1 MNLIELSEAIHKQY
15 AGWKQIDIITGNW
28 VYIGDRL
35 YKWVSTNSMQRL
47 YRLIDRGKRV
57 GQVCQPLLIPTY
69 FWRVNPKVQKKASVE
84 EVSAN
89 SPIQDNQGLIRI
101 TR

>member
-28 VYIGDRL
+28 VYIDDRL
-35 YKWVSTNSMQRL
+35 YKRVSTSSMRRL
-47 YRLIDRGKRV
+47 HRLIDQGKQA
-57 GQVCQPLLIPTY
+57 GQVQQPLLTPTY
-69 FWRVNPKVQKKASVE
+69 FWKGNPKVGKCALAGDEHAK
-84 EVSAN
+84 
-89 SPIQDNQGLIRI
+89 SPVWDDADSILV